1 MTVARTFFVT
11 QGSLSVW
18 SPDGQ
23 VPERVAIFADDD
35 EGVHKFDAYLAQ
47 FPELTSAL
55 LIDVIEEEFA
65 LETIPKLGIRDRNTL
80 IARRRMRKYRQT
92 PYSISIFQGKAGP
105 GGNEFN
111 VLHCAVSNRDLLD
124 PWLQVILRHQV
135 PLAGVYSVPLMAP
148 VLFKSLFQTSSPA
161 LFIAPHQGSRL
172 RQVFI
177 RDGHLKSARLSQSPG
192 SDTEANARFIV
203 TEAQRSRRYLE
214 RIRALSSMEMLDIC
228 VIANAETAECAER
241 LAENE
246 ISMQFSFVDNATAA
260 SKLLGNADVPLDRF
274 ETAYV
279 AALFKR
285 RAKNSYADSGENRY
299 WIMRRLR
306 HAIIGASAAVAAA
319 CAGMAA
325 FYISDAWLLQSHVD
339 KIQRQ
344 VTQLTETFRREHDKF
359 NPIQAGSHEMKLAVD
374 TGDYILRNRLPVP
387 WVMNQVGAVLGDYPE
402 IQVRELEWLAESPAP
417 TNAAPQ
423 RRQDRQMPVAIAEL
437 SSVGAVI
444 TADIIDFDGDMRR
457 AFARIDQLAADLQ
470 LRTSFSRATTVEYP
484 INASPGASVSGEIG
498 VTSPEFARFRIR
510 VSYDIPGAITT
521 EHQDERT

>member
-1 MTVARTFFVT
+1 MAVTRAFFVT

-18 SPDGQ
+18 SPDAST
-23 VPERVAIFADDD
+23 PERVAIFADDD
-35 EGVHKFDAYLAQ
+35 EGLYKFDAYLAQ
-47 FPELTSAL
+47 FPEQTSAL

-65 LETIPKLGIRDRNTL
+65 LETIPKLGLRDRNAL
-80 IARRRMRKYRQT
+80 ITRRRLRKYRST
-92 PYSISIFQGKAGP
+92 PYSISLFQGKADH
-105 GGNEFN
+105 GGDEFN

-124 PWLQVILRHQV
+124 SWLQVILRHQV

-148 VLFKSLFQTSSPA
+148 LMFKSLFQTSSPA
-161 LFIAPHQGSRL
+161 LFIAPHQGSKL

-192 SDTEANARFIV
+192 SDKEANARFIV

-214 RIRALSSMEMLDIC
+214 RIRALSSMESLEIC
-228 VIANAETAECAER
+228 VVANAETAKCVVK
-241 LAENE
+241 LAANE
-246 ISMQFSFVDNATAA
+246 ISMKFSFVDNETAA
-260 SKLLGNADVPLDRF
+260 GKLLGHADIPLDRF

-285 RAKNSYADSGENRY
+285 SEKHSYADSGENRY

-306 HAIIGASAAVAAA
+306 HAIIGTSTAVAAA
-319 CAGMAA
+319 CAGLAA
-325 FYISDAWLLQSHVD
+325 FYISDAWLLQSHVEET
-339 KIQRQ
+339 QRQ

-402 IQVRELEWLAESPAP
+402 MQVRELEWLAESPAP
-417 TNAAPQ
+417 TNPGPQ
-423 RRQDRQMPVAIAEL
+423 RRHDRQMPVAIPEV

-444 TADIIDFDGDMRR
+444 TADITNFDGDMRS

-470 LRTSFSRATTVEYP
+470 LRTSFSRATTLEYP
-484 INASPGASVSGEIG
+484 LNASTGAAVSGEIG
-498 VTSPEFARFRIR
+498 VASAAFARFRIR
-510 VSYDIPGAITT
+510 VSYDVPGATPA
-521 EHQDERT
+521 EHRDERT